1 MEHYPYRTADG
12 SLYGRLKELA
22 RRNRSN
28 QTEAESLLWLMVK
41 GNRLGRKFKRQHII
55 GCFIADFVCIET
67 KLIIEIDGGYHSLPD
82 QQTSDKERT
91 AWLESQGFRVIR
103 FTNAE
108 VMQNT
113 TNVLQKIKEKL
124 K

>member
-12 SLYGRLKELA
+12 SVYGCLKELA
-22 RRNRSN
+22 RRNRN
-28 QTEAESLLWLMVK
+28 NPTEAESLLWLMVK
-41 GNRLGRKFKRQHII
+41 GGRLGRNFKRQHVI
-55 GCFIADFVCIET
+55 GCFIADFVCIES
-67 KLIIEIDGGYHSLPD
+67 KLVVEIDGGYHSLPG
-82 QQTSDKERT
+82 QQASDDERT

-103 FTNAE
+103 FSNAE

-113 TNVLQKIKEKL
+113 TNVLQQIKENL